1 MIRKII
7 STLTLIMVAVMVSAQ
22 TGNLR
27 GTITDQSSGRPV
39 SQVTVIAGLV
49 QTTTDGGGNYEVKG
63 LTPGK
68 LYVTATGQGIETR
81 SEEIDIKDGDN
92 TWSPVVTITN
102 SSAGDVQGITEVS
115 VSQLDLEDEGRGQS
129 VGGLLQSTGDVFT
142 STAGYVLSAAYFKTR
157 GFDSENFAVYM
168 NGVKVNDAET
178 GWPAWSEWGG
188 LNDVTRNKE
197 VSIGLNP
204 SSFSFGYPGGATN
217 IITRASEQRQQTK
230 FTYSLGNRSY
240 THRWMFTHSTG
251 LMQNGWA
258 FSVSASKRYG
268 TEGAIDGL
276 FYDSYSYFAAAEK
289 KINEKHSLAF
299 SVMGTPTKRAQRS
312 GSTQEVYD
320 LLGDNLYNA
329 NWGYQNGEKRASRIK
344 HFHEPIFTLN
354 HYWQIK
360 ENTRL
365 TTSAFFQTG
374 YNGSKALN
382 WYNAADPRPDYYRNL
397 PSYYYLQGNKAGG
410 DAATEYWKT
419 NPEAGLIDWNSLY
432 QANYGQNALG
442 KQAAYIMEDRRI
454 DQTSMGLSFLLNAQI
469 TENLKI
475 NGGLEARKYKG
486 HHYKL
491 IDDLLGGTYWI
502 DVDQFAERDL
512 AGDTVA
518 AQNDLQNPNRRV
530 GEGDTYGYNYNLY
543 QDELNLWANAEF
555 TYNKVDFYVGAT
567 GNYIRMWRDGLYQNG
582 RFPDNS
588 LGESEK
594 KDFISPGAKAG
605 FTYKIN
611 GRNFIQGNA
620 MWMERAP
627 SLRDA
632 FISQRIRN
640 DYVDGLTKE
649 KVLGGDIS
657 YIIRSPYI
665 KARLTAFQ
673 TMFYD
678 QAELRSFYHDDLNT
692 FVHLVMT
699 GIDKIHQGF
708 EFGTE
713 VKLTTAI
720 SMTAVA
726 SVGNYRITSRPQGTI
741 TAENGTL
748 EETTQTIYLKNFYVP
763 GVQNAGSIGFNYRHP
778 AYWFFNANVNYFGK
792 NYLDYNPLRR
802 TASAIDGLFTAD
814 DVEKVAAITE
824 QTKLDD
830 AITLDASIGK
840 SIKMGQYYLN
850 INFSVSN
857 ILDNKNLVTGGYE
870 QYRYESDTQL
880 YEKFP
885 AKYFYGL
892 GRTYYLNVGFRF

>member
-1 MIRKII
+1 MRKII
-7 STLTLIMVAVMVSAQ
+7 LTLSLVLVAVMVYSQ
-22 TGNLR
+22 TGTLR
-27 GTITDQSSGRPV
+27 GTITDQSSGQPLP
-39 SQVTVIAGLV
+39 QVTVIAGLV
-49 QTTTDGGGNYEVKG
+49 QATTDAGGNYELKG
-63 LTPGK
+63 LAVGK
-68 LYVTATGQGIETR
+68 LYVTATGSGIETR
-81 SEEIDIKDGDN
+81 SEEMDITAGDN
-92 TWSPVVTITN
+92 TWSPTVVVVNTTTT
-102 SSAGDVQGITEVS
+102 DMQGITEVS
-115 VSQLDLEDEGRGQS
+115 ASQLDLEDEGRGQS
-129 VGGLLQSTGDVFT
+129 VGGLLQSSGDVFT

-197 VSIGLNP
+197 VGIGLNP
-204 SSFSFGYPGGATN
+204 SAFSFGFPGGATN
-217 IITRASEQRQQTK
+217 IITRASEQRKQTK

-251 LMQNGWA
+251 MMENGWA

-289 KINEKHSLAF
+289 KINDQHSLAF
-299 SVMGTPTKRAQRS
+299 SVMGAPTKRAQRS

-329 NWGYQNGEKRASRIK
+329 NWGYLNGEKRASRIK
-344 HFHEPIFTLN
+344 DFHEPIFTLN
-354 HYWQIK
+354 HYWQLA

-382 WYNAADPRPDYYRNL
+382 WYNAADPRPDYYRNM
-397 PSYYYLQGNKAGG
+397 PSYYYLQGLTEAG
-410 DAATEYWKT
+410 DAATEFWKT

-432 QANYGQNALG
+432 QANHGQNAAG
-442 KQAAYIMEDRRI
+442 KQTAYIMENRRI
-454 DQTSMGLSFLLNAQI
+454 DQTNIGLSFLLNSQI
-469 TENLKI
+469 TENMKL
-475 NGGLEARKYKG
+475 NGGLELRKYKG

-491 IDDLLGGTYWI
+491 IDDMLGGNFWV

-518 AQNDLQNPNRRV
+518 SQNDLQNPNRIV
-530 GEGDTYGYNYNLY
+530 GEGDTYGYNYNLF

-555 TYNKVDFYVGAT
+555 TYNKIDFYVGAT
-567 GNYIRMWRDGLYQNG
+567 GNYTRIWREGIYQNG

-594 KDFISPGAKAG
+594 KDFMSPGAKTG
-605 FTYKIN
+605 FTYKVN

-627 SLRDA
+627 LLRDA

-640 DYVDGLTKE
+640 DFAKGIANETIV
-649 KVLGGDIS
+649 GGDIS
-657 YIIRSPYI
+657 YIIRSPYL
-665 KARLTAFQ
+665 KARLTAYQ

-678 QAELRSFYHDDLNT
+678 QTELRSFYHDDLNT
-692 FVHLVMT
+692 FVNMVMT
-699 GIDKIHQGF
+699 GIDKVHQGV
-708 EFGTE
+708 EFGAE

-720 SMTAVA
+720 SVTAVA
-726 SVGNYRITSRPQGTI
+726 SLGNYRITSRPEGTI
-741 TAENGTL
+741 TAENATID
-748 EETTQTIYLKNFYVP
+748 ETTETFYLKNFYVP
-763 GVQNAGSIGFNYRHP
+763 GVQNAGSLGINYRHP

-802 TASAIDGLFTAD
+802 TMNAIDGLYTQAD
-814 DVEKVAAITE
+814 IDKVKAITE
-824 QTKLDD
+824 QQKLDD

-840 SIKMGQYYLN
+840 SIKMGKYFLN
-850 INFSVSN
+850 LNFSVSN
-857 ILDNKNLVTGGYE
+857 ILDNTDLVTGGYE
-870 QYRYESDTQL
+870 QYRYESDTQM
-880 YEKFP
+880 YDKFP

-892 GRTYYLNVGFRF
+892 GRTYYLNIGFRF